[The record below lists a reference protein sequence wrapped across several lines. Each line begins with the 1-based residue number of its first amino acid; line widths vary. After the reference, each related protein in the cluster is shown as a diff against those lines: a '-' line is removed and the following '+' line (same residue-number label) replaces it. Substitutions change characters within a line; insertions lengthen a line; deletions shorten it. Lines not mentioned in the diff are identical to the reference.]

1 MKKIIVIGG
10 VAAGPKAASRINRLD
25 PDADITII
33 ERGELLSYAGCGL
46 PYYVSGKV
54 STQEDLMSTPAGV
67 VRDPVFFSKVKNVR
81 VLNRTEAVSIN
92 PTEKSVRVKG
102 PDGEQTLAYDQ
113 LVMATGASPSVP
125 PFDGL
130 ALQNI
135 FTLQKI
141 EDAERIRALLAENK
155 AKDIVIVGGGLIGI
169 EMAEAF
175 VECHC
180 RVTIVER
187 LPHILPMLDDEM
199 AENVER
205 YLESNGIKVRTGVTV
220 NAFAGHDQVEQ
231 VITNQ
236 GSFAADM
243 VLVSVGVSPN
253 VALAQQAGIKL
264 GDTGAIWVTPQ
275 MQTSEPDIYAVGDCA
290 EQQHMVTGLPCYV
303 PLGSTANKQGRVA
316 ANSICGKPD
325 QFPGVLGSAVCK
337 IFDYTIARSGLS
349 EKEARAAGYEV
360 ETVLSPSPDKP
371 HFYPGSAPIIIKLV
385 VNKINR
391 ILLGIQ
397 VVGSGEAEKRVNA
410 AVLAI
415 AKGLTVD
422 ELSYTDLCYAPPYS
436 PAVDNLLTA
445 AHIACNKLDGM
456 FESYTPAEVKQLLA
470 DGGEPVL
477 LDVRAPHELEWKQ
490 VEGAVNIPLGALRTQ
505 YEQLPKDREII
516 AFCKVSLR
524 GYEAALVLKSHGFT
538 NVKVM
543 EGGVMMW

>member
-10 VAAGPKAASRINRLD
+10 VAAGPKTASRINRLD
-25 PDADITII
+25 PEADITII

-46 PYYVSGKV
+46 PYYISGKV
-54 STQEDLMSTPAGV
+54 ASQEELMSTPAGV
-67 VRDPVFFSKVKNVR
+67 VRDPVFFSKVKNVH
-81 VLNRTEAVSIN
+81 VLNRTEAVAIN
-92 PTEKSVRVKG
+92 PSAKSVAVTG
-102 PDGEQTLAYDQ
+102 PDGEQELHYDQ

-125 PFDGL
+125 PFNGL
-130 ALQNI
+130 ELANI

-141 EDAERIRALLAENK
+141 EDAEHIRSLLAESK

-175 VECHC
+175 VESHC

-187 LPHILPMLDDEM
+187 LPQILPMLDAEM
-199 AENVER
+199 AEHVER
-205 YLESNGIKVRTGVTV
+205 YMEANGIKVRTGVTV
-220 NAFAGHDQVEQ
+220 KSFSGNGQVEQ
-231 VITNQ
+231 VETDQ
-236 GSFAADM
+236 GSFSADM

-253 VALAQQAGIKL
+253 VALAKQAGLKL

-290 EQQHMVTGLPCYV
+290 EQQHIVTGKPCYV

-337 IFDYTIARSGLS
+337 IFDYTVARSGLS
-349 EKEARAAGYEV
+349 EKQARAEGYEV

-385 VNKINR
+385 VNKLDR
-391 ILLGIQ
+391 RLLGIQ
-397 VVGSGEAEKRVNA
+397 VVGTGEAEKRVNA

-436 PAVDNLLTA
+436 PAMDNLLTA
-445 AHIACNKLDGM
+445 AQIACNKLDGM
-456 FESYTPAEVKQLLA
+456 FESYTPHEVKQLLA
-470 DGGEPVL
+470 DGETPVL
-477 LDVRAPHELEWKQ
+477 LDVRAPQELEWKQ
-490 VEGAVNIPLGALRTQ
+490 IEGAVNIPLGALRAEYQ
-505 YEQLPKDREII
+505 QLPKDREII

-524 GYEAALVLKSHGFT
+524 GYEAALILKSHGFS

>member
-54 STQEDLMSTPAGV
+54 STQEELMSTPAGV

-92 PTEKSVRVKG
+92 PTEKSVCVKG

-187 LPHILPMLDDEM
+187 LPHILLMLDDEM

-220 NAFAGHDQVEQ
+220 NAFTGHGQVEQ
-231 VITNQ
+231 VVTDH

-290 EQQHMVTGLPCYV
+290 EQQHMVTGRPCYV

-337 IFDYTIARSGLS
+337 IFDYTVARSGLS

-391 ILLGIQ
+391 CLLGIQ

-436 PAVDNLLTA
+436 PAIDNLLTA

-490 VEGAVNIPLGALRTQ
+490 VEGAVNIPLGALRTK

>member
-92 PTEKSVRVKG
+92 PTEKSVRVNG

-264 GDTGAIWVTPQ
+264 GMTGAIWVTPQ